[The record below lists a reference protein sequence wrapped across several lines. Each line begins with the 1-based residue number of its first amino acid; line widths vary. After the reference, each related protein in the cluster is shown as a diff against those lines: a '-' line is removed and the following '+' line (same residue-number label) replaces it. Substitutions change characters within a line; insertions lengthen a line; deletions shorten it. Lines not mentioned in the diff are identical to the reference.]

1 MKKVIKNLCLVA
13 IGFLCGYITALIKT
27 SSCDVDDVTYIDDNY
42 DFLNEIDNDIEEII
56 QD

>member
-1 MKKVIKNLCLVA
+1 MKKVIKSLGLLA
-13 IGFLCGYITALIKT
+13 IGFLCGYISALIKT

-42 DFLNEIDNDIEEII
+42 DFLNEIGDDIEEII